1 MQAQK
6 YSEKV
11 QRRGWCHVK
20 LLLPGELENELW
32 GVSILQPDPW
42 EAPSW
47 LPPLFGLGPRSGKFR
62 GPGVLFSTPPH
73 ILSHILLGLPKT
85 ATP

>member
-1 MQAQK
+1 M
-6 YSEKV
+6 
-11 QRRGWCHVK
+11 K

-47 LPPLFGLGPRSGKFR
+47 LPLLFGLGPRSGKFR
-62 GPGVLFSTPPH
+62 GPGVLFSTHPPH
-73 ILSHILLGLPKT
+73 PLTHILLGLPKT